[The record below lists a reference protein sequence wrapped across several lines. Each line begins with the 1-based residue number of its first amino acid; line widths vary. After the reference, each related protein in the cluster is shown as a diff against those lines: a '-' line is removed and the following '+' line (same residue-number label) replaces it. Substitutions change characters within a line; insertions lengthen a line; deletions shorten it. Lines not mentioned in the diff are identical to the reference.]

1 MVRIYKNDIAYIVC
15 EVKIFKNDIS
25 IGTTNSII
33 NESYIK
39 QIIKDPSDN
48 STIISLEGSFSI
60 IVNENYDD
68 FIILQLTNNQQK
80 ENKTRQVFNILI
92 NNIMRIV
99 IFGIKDDSLTSEE
112 IKKSLSKAFPNECGN
127 IVAIETSYIAG
138 RENCESQDSAFIR
151 ACKQLCV
158 VCGDPTEEEAFR
170 GAFWKAFF
178 VDKAIEPIILKTV
191 ATGPRS
197 TREYNALKGMNAT
210 FLPKLAIS
218 ALTTLNEM

>member
-39 QIIKDPSDN
+39 QIIKNPSDN

-68 FIILQLTNNQQK
+68 FIIEFFRPDPIAINKQL
-80 ENKTRQVFNILI
+80 QVFNILI

>member
-68 FIILQLTNNQQK
+68 FII
-80 ENKTRQVFNILI
+80 EFFRPDPIAINKLI

>member
-68 FIILQLTNNQQK
+68 FI
-80 ENKTRQVFNILI
+80 NILI

>member
-1 MVRIYKNDIAYIVC
+1 
-15 EVKIFKNDIS
+15 
-25 IGTTNSII
+25 
-33 NESYIK
+33 
-39 QIIKDPSDN
+39 
-48 STIISLEGSFSI
+48 
-60 IVNENYDD
+60 
-68 FIILQLTNNQQK
+68 
-80 ENKTRQVFNILI
+80 
-92 NNIMRIV
+92 MRIV

-138 RENCESQDSAFIR
+138 RENCESQDSAFIK
-151 ACKQLCV
+151 ACKQLCI
-158 VCGDPTEEEAFR
+158 VCGDPAEEEAFR

-178 VDKAIEPIILKTV
+178 VDKAIEPIILKTI

-197 TREYNALKGMNAT
+197 TREYNMLKSMNAE

>member
-1 MVRIYKNDIAYIVC
+1 MDCQKVGELIYQIRREKSLTQKSLADLMNISDKTVSKWERGLGCPDVSLLPKLSKILGIDIAMILSGELESNEVIGGNMKKIKFYVC
-15 EVKIFKNDIS
+15 
-25 IGTTNSII
+25 
-33 NESYIK
+33 
-39 QIIKDPSDN
+39 
-48 STIISLEGSFSI
+48 
-60 IVNENYDD
+60 
-68 FIILQLTNNQQK
+68 
-80 ENKTRQVFNILI
+80 
-92 NNIMRIV
+92 
-99 IFGIKDDSLTSEE
+99 
-112 IKKSLSKAFPNECGN
+112 NECGN

>member
-1 MVRIYKNDIAYIVC
+1 MD
-15 EVKIFKNDIS
+15 
-25 IGTTNSII
+25 T
-33 NESYIK
+33 
-39 QIIKDPSDN
+39 
-48 STIISLEGSFSI
+48 
-60 IVNENYDD
+60 
-68 FIILQLTNNQQK
+68 
-80 ENKTRQVFNILI
+80 LI
-92 NNIMRIV
+92 
-99 IFGIKDDSLTSEE
+99 
-112 IKKSLSKAFPNECGN
+112 NECGN
-127 IVAIETSYIAG
+127 IVAIEESYIAG
-138 RENCESQDSAFIR
+138 KEDCENHDSAFIE

-197 TREYNALKGMNAT
+197 TREYNALKGMNAI

>member
-68 FIILQLTNNQQK
+68 FIIEFFRK

>member
-1 MVRIYKNDIAYIVC
+1 
-15 EVKIFKNDIS
+15 
-25 IGTTNSII
+25 
-33 NESYIK
+33 
-39 QIIKDPSDN
+39 
-48 STIISLEGSFSI
+48 
-60 IVNENYDD
+60 
-68 FIILQLTNNQQK
+68 
-80 ENKTRQVFNILI
+80 
-92 NNIMRIV
+92 MRIV
-99 IFGIKDDSLTSEE
+99 IFGIKNDSLTSEE
-112 IKKSLSKAFPNECGN
+112 IKRSLSKAFPHECGN
-127 IVAIETSYIAG
+127 IVAIEESYIAG
-138 RENCESQDSAFIR
+138 KEDCENHDSAFIE

-191 ATGPRS
+191 ATGPRT

>member
-68 FIILQLTNNQQK
+68 FII
-80 ENKTRQVFNILI
+80 EFFRPDPIAINKQ
-92 NNIMRIV
+92 
-99 IFGIKDDSLTSEE
+99 TSRR
-112 IKKSLSKAFPNECGN
+112 KTK
-127 IVAIETSYIAG
+127 
-138 RENCESQDSAFIR
+138 QDRF
-151 ACKQLCV
+151 
-158 VCGDPTEEEAFR
+158 
-170 GAFWKAFF
+170 
-178 VDKAIEPIILKTV
+178 
-191 ATGPRS
+191 S
-197 TREYNALKGMNAT
+197 TY
-210 FLPKLAIS
+210 
-218 ALTTLNEM
+218 